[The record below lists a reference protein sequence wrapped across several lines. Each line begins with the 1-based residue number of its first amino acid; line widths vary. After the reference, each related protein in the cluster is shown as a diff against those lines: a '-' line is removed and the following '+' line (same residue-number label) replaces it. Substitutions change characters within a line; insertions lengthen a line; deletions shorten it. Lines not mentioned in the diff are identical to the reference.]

1 MKRLHFVE
9 LEDLPGWPKVFRD
22 GMTDYL
28 ETVVRL
34 TNPYQVIV
42 PKLVAALEQCPATR
56 VLDLCS
62 GAGGPW
68 ATLLPLLSATG
79 TSPTVLLSD
88 FYPNPA
94 GTALAYHPEP
104 VDATKVP
111 ESLTGFRTLFASFHH
126 FRPEQARAILAD
138 AVTKQQGIAV
148 FEATARTVPAVLGM
162 LFIPIAVLLVTP
174 QVRPVRPSRLL
185 WTYLIPVL
193 PLAIF
198 FDGLVSCLRTY
209 TPSEL
214 EKLTEGLESY
224 TWEIGT
230 APVARSPIPITY
242 LIGLPKK
249 GTLAP

>member
-1 MKRLHFVE
+1 MKRLHLVE
-9 LEDLPGWPKVFRD
+9 LEDLPGWPKIFRD

-42 PKLVAALEQCPATR
+42 GKLAAALEQAQATR

-68 ATLLPLLSATG
+68 AMLLPRLDDPKPA
-79 TSPTVLLSD
+79 VLLTD

-94 GTALAYHPEP
+94 GAKLPYHSEP

-111 ESLTGFRTLFASFHH
+111 EALTGFRTLFASFHH

-138 AVTKQQGIAV
+138 AVAKQQGIAI
-148 FEATARTVPAVLGM
+148 FEATARTLPALLGM
-162 LFIPIAVLLVTP
+162 LFVPLAVWLITP
-174 QVRPVRPSRLL
+174 RIRPLRLSRLL
-185 WTYLIPVL
+185 WTYLIPIL

-198 FDGLVSCLRTY
+198 FDGVVSCLRTY
-209 TPSEL
+209 TPGEL
-214 EKLTEGLESY
+214 KKLIEGLEGY
-224 TWEIGT
+224 EWQIGT
-230 APVARSPIPITY
+230 ETVPRSPIPITY

-249 GTLAP
+249 GTLAS